1 MEKAR
6 QAAEK
11 ARELQPDAGETFL
24 ARGYYEYIVVRDY
37 DAAWSAFKE
46 GVLRLPNNADALL
59 SLSFIERRKGR
70 WAEAVAHQEQAAR
83 LDPQSVPVLSQLG
96 VTYFALKR
104 FTDAHTIVDR
114 LLGLAPENPQVLA
127 GLARLDLAEGNLE
140 AAETAMRSVAAGAK
154 QRLRFRDPGAA
165 RADCRPSRRGNSV
178 DRKCLRANDRRRPVF
193 SRANI
198 DTSLGSPKSWL
209 ATTLARARLMKQLAR
224 SWRKLSKRSPNRPRP
239 SCIWRSLRPGWPTK
253 RRPLPP
259 PKKRSLSGR
268 SLDAVASASFEEALA
283 RIKARFGENDA
294 AIADFRRLLA
304 TNYLGPEQIAL
315 TPALLRLDPAWM
327 SLRNDPRFEKIVASL
342 APKNSSKK

>member
-1 MEKAR
+1 MLISADSQSWPVIGRASKHSRAR
-6 QAAEK
+6 RISSTPRFASIRSLPSHGPALRSPTVACIGPATTAAPRAWK
-11 ARELQPDAGETFL
+11 KPSRRRKKPRELQPDAGETFL

-154 QRLRFRDPGAA
+154 QRLRFRDSGAA
-165 RADCRPSRRGNSV
+165 RADCRPSRRGNPV
-178 DRKCLRANDRRRPVF
+178 NRKCLRANDGAGRFFRGQISVPPWVRQRAGWRQRWR
-193 SRANI
+193 SRG
-198 DTSLGSPKSWL
+198 L
-209 ATTLARARLMKQLAR
+209 R
-224 SWRKLSKRSPNRPRP
+224 SSSRGAGESYRSPARIGRAPDVSGVR
-239 SCIWRSLRPGWPTK
+239 LRPGWPTK

-259 PKKRSLSGR
+259 PKKRSLCGR
-268 SLDAVASASFEEALA
+268 PPSM
-283 RIKARFGENDA
+283 
-294 AIADFRRLLA
+294 
-304 TNYLGPEQIAL
+304 P
-315 TPALLRLDPAWM
+315 
-327 SLRNDPRFEKIVASL
+327 
-342 APKNSSKK
+342 